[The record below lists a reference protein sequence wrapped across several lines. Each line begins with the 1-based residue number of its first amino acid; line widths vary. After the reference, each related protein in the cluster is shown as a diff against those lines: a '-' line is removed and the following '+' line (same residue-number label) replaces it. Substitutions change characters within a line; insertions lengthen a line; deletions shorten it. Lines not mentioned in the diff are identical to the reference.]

1 MLVNVAKMPS
11 EELTKGEKFMR
22 PTHYFF
28 ILAVGLSFFM
38 CVGQPSVQAGDQPD
52 PNPILLDYAIEHGS
66 VIAPL
71 PPVTIS
77 QAKMY
82 QDRDQLIVSGRVR
95 RMHEVRLPGHIDL
108 TVRDASGK
116 VLSRDTTR
124 VAGLNS
130 NRKGRLTLPFRF
142 SLATVPP
149 QGAKI
154 SLRYHDHSAHDEIL
168 NCPKS

>member
-1 MLVNVAKMPS
+1 
-11 EELTKGEKFMR
+11 MR
-22 PTHYFF
+22 RTRNIF
-28 ILAVGLSFFM
+28 ILVLGFAVFASA
-38 CVGQPSVQAGDQPD
+38 VSSSVQAAELPSAVQLEYATADQAV
-52 PNPILLDYAIEHGS
+52 LTFS
-66 VIAPL
+66 S
-71 PPVTIS
+71 PVTIS
-77 QAKMY
+77 QAWMH
-82 QDRDQLIVSGRVR
+82 QESDHVIVSGRVR

-124 VAGLNS
+124 VAGLSS

-142 SLATVPP
+142 SLTTVPP

-154 SLRYHDHSAHDEIL
+154 SLRYHDHSSHDEIL